1 MIAPQHPYNEAVRLL
16 ALKRT
21 HLLDTSPE
29 ERFDRF
35 TRMAKLAFGVPIALV
50 SLVDD
55 KRQWFKSCQ
64 GLEARETPRDISFCG
79 HAILSDRLFIVEDT
93 HEDSRFAD
101 NPLVTGP
108 PHIRFYAGAQLHSHD
123 GYRLGTLCI
132 IDTRPRTLDH
142 DQRVLLEELARC
154 VDEEINDFEAS
165 KSRQEQLEKTR
176 ILSALNNLT
185 VDASAPLEQKIGMA
199 LDLGRQHLELE
210 TGIVSEITSEVYTIR
225 WFRAPDNSPL
235 EAGLSLPVAQTYC
248 SLMLAKGDH
257 LAISHMADSR
267 YRNQSCYAQMGLES
281 YIAAPIEFDG
291 KLFGTLNFSSIS
303 PRSRPFTDLDR
314 LFIVWLAQWMAAL
327 LQQHSHE
334 DTLRKL
340 SENVPGMLY
349 QYHEEKDGHSR
360 FLYCSEGIRDI
371 YGLSPKDVEH
381 DASAAFDT
389 IHPDDLGSVEE
400 AIHQSRKSLAVWDCQ
415 YRVSRPGEPWK
426 WVQGRATP
434 ERRPDGS
441 SIWHGFIAD
450 IDESKRAQLELQE
463 REQQL
468 RTFFELS
475 PIGIL
480 LTDFRSG
487 RNLDVNAALLN
498 FTGYSYSQFIALNY
512 WDVTPDDFE
521 TQTQQAI
528 SDLKE
533 HGQFGPFE
541 QEFVRKDGA
550 RIPILIQGVMIER
563 IEGKPLIWSLVEDIS
578 ERRKVDRMKNEFIS
592 TVSHELRT
600 PLTSISGSLGL
611 IAGGVFGALP
621 DEVKTMVAIAAR
633 NSDQL
638 RHLIDDLLDMEKL
651 VSGKMELRMQ
661 SENISAI
668 IQDSLDRVS
677 TYAVDRQISLR
688 LENQHPW
695 AKAFIDARRLGQ
707 ALDNLLSNA
716 IKFSPQEAEVV
727 IFTHLHNG
735 LFRIEVTDYGTGI
748 PEAFQPRIFEKFA
761 QADSSDTRGRGGTGL
776 GLAITREIMSQMGGG
791 VGFKSTEGYGSTFW
805 LDIKPDESADE

>member
-1 MIAPQHPYNEAVRLL
+1 MIAPESPLNEAVRLL

-35 TRMAKLAFGVPIALV
+35 TRMAKLAFDVPIALV
-50 SLVDD
+50 SLVDE

-79 HAILSDRLFIVEDT
+79 HAILSDHLFIVEDT
-93 HEDSRFAD
+93 HEDSQFAD

-154 VDEEINDFEAS
+154 VEEEINSFEAR

-185 VDASAPLEQKIGMA
+185 VDASAPLEQKIGIA

-210 TGIVSEITSEVYTIR
+210 TGIVSEITSDVYTVR

-257 LAISHMADSR
+257 LAISHMGDSR
-267 YRNQSCYAQMGLES
+267 YRNQPCYAQMGLES

-291 KLFGTLNFSSIS
+291 KLFGTLNFSSVS

-314 LFIVWLAQWMAAL
+314 LFIVWLAQWMSAL

-349 QYHEEKDGHSR
+349 QYQIDPDGRSR
-360 FLYCSEGIRDI
+360 FPYSSEGIRDI
-371 YGLSPKDVEH
+371 YGLSPQDVEE
-381 DASAAFDT
+381 DASSAFNV
-389 IHPDDLGSVEE
+389 IHSGDLEDLEE
-400 AIHQSRKSLAVWDCQ
+400 SIKQSHQSLGGWMCQ
-415 YRVSRPGEPWK
+415 YRVAGPGKSWK
-426 WVQGRATP
+426 WVEGRATP
-434 ERRPDGS
+434 ERRPDGGT
-441 SIWHGFIAD
+441 IWHGFIAD
-450 IDESKRAQLELQE
+450 IDEKKRSQLALAE
-463 REQQL
+463 REQLL
-468 RTFFELS
+468 RTLFELS

-480 LTDFRSG
+480 LTGFRSG
-487 RNLDVNAALLN
+487 QNYDVNAALLEHS
-498 FTGYSYSQFIALNY
+498 GYSHAEFLALDY
-512 WDVTPDDFE
+512 WEATPSE
-521 TQTQQAI
+521 YVNQTQQAI
-528 SDLKE
+528 TDLKE
-533 HGQFGPFE
+533 HGRFGPVE
-541 QEFVRKDGA
+541 QEFIRKDGT
-550 RIPILIQGVMIER
+550 RFPILLQGVLVER
-563 IEGKPLIWSLVEDIS
+563 TGSEPLVWSLVEDIS
-578 ERRKVDRMKNEFIS
+578 ERRKVDRMKSEFIS

-611 IAGGVFGALP
+611 IAGGVFGP
-621 DEVKTMVAIAAR
+621 MPEKVKAMVTIAAR

-651 VSGKMELRMQ
+651 VSGKMELRMH

-668 IQDSLDRVS
+668 IQDSLDRTS

-688 LENQHPW
+688 FENHHPW
-695 AKAFIDARRLGQ
+695 AKAVIDARRLGQ

-716 IKFSPQEAEVV
+716 IKFSPAEAEVV
-727 IFTHLHNG
+727 ILTQLHDG

-748 PEAFQPRIFEKFA
+748 PEAFRPRIFEKFA

-805 LDIKPDESADE
+805 LDIKPDESDE

>member
-1 MIAPQHPYNEAVRLL
+1 MIAPESPLNEAVRLL

-35 TRMAKLAFGVPIALV
+35 TRMAKLAFDVPIALV
-50 SLVDD
+50 SLVDE

-108 PHIRFYAGAQLHSHD
+108 PHIRFYAGAQLRSHE

-132 IDTRPRTLDH
+132 IDTRPRSLDG
-142 DQRVLLEELARC
+142 DQRMLLEELARC

-185 VDASAPLEQKIGMA
+185 VDASAPLEQKIDMA

-210 TGIVSEITSEVYTIR
+210 TGIVSEITTDVYTVR
-225 WFRAPDNSPL
+225 WFRAPDDSPL
-235 EAGLSLPVAQTYC
+235 EAGLSLPVEQTYC
-248 SLMLAKGDH
+248 ALMLAKGDH
-257 LAISHMADSR
+257 LAISHMGDSR
-267 YRNQSCYAQMGLES
+267 YRHQSCYAQMGLES

-291 KLFGTLNFSSIS
+291 KLFGTLNFSSVS

-349 QYHEEKDGHSR
+349 QYQVLQDGESR
-360 FLYCSEGIRDI
+360 FLYSSDGIRDI
-371 YGLSPKDVEH
+371 YGVSPETVIE
-381 DASAAFDT
+381 DASIAFDA
-389 IHPDDLGSVEE
+389 IHPDDIEYVAASIDRSQE
-400 AIHQSRKSLAVWDCQ
+400 ALAVWESEF
-415 YRVSRPGEPWK
+415 RVRAPDGNWI
-426 WVQGRATP
+426 WVEGRATP

-441 SIWHGFIAD
+441 VIWHGFLANV
-450 IDESKRAQLELQE
+450 DEKKRSQLALAE
-463 REQQL
+463 REQLL
-468 RTFFELS
+468 RTLFELS

-480 LTDFRSG
+480 LTSFRSG
-487 RNLDVNAALLN
+487 QNFDVNAALLEYS
-498 FTGYSYSQFIALNY
+498 GYSHAEFLALNY
-512 WDVTPDDFE
+512 WDVTPEDYAE
-521 TQTQQAI
+521 QTQQAI
-528 SDLKE
+528 TDLKE
-533 HGQFGPFE
+533 HGRFGPVE
-541 QEFVRKDGA
+541 QEFIRKDGT
-550 RIPILIQGVMIER
+550 RFPILFQGVLVER
-563 IEGKPLIWSLVEDIS
+563 ADNEPLVWSLVEDIS

-611 IAGGVFGALP
+611 IAGGVFGHLP
-621 DEVKTMVAIAAR
+621 EKVKAMVAIAAR

-638 RHLIDDLLDMEKL
+638 KHLIDDLLDMEKL
-651 VSGKMELRMQ
+651 VSGKMELRMH
-661 SENISAI
+661 SENLSAI
-668 IQDSLDRVS
+668 IQDSLDRTS

-688 LENQHPW
+688 FENHHPW
-695 AKAFIDARRLGQ
+695 VKAVIDARRLGQ

-716 IKFSPQEAEVV
+716 IKFSPPEAEVV
-727 IFTHLHNG
+727 ILTHLHDG

-748 PEAFQPRIFEKFA
+748 PEAFRARIFEKFA

-805 LDIKPDESADE
+805 LDIKPDESDE